1 MRLHGDEPRRPRE
14 GGSVSLAD
22 GLLLGGLL
30 LVLGIA
36 LSVRRSDD

>member
-1 MRLHGDEPRRPRE
+1 LRLPGE
-14 GGSVSLAD
+14 GAGMSLSDA
-22 GLLLGGLL
+22 LVLGGLL

>member
-1 MRLHGDEPRRPRE
+1 VRLRLRPE
-14 GGSVSLAD
+14 GAGMSLSD
-22 GLLLGGLL
+22 PLLLGGLL